1 MGVPK
6 TLPTETLRTGGLPSL
21 RVLTGAEALEARM
34 LATMFEKAA
43 KTVPTSPIV
52 TRALQ
57 PQPRFSCGKIAFGSA
72 ALIMSLCVIY
82 LAAPCVIPRV
92 QSLRDRVNKYF
103 GFGD

>member
-34 LATMFEKAA
+34 LARMYETTT

-52 TRALQ
+52 TKALQ
-57 PQPRFSCGKIAFGSA
+57 PQPRFLCGKVVLGSA
-72 ALIMSLCVIY
+72 ALITSLFVIY
-82 LAAPCVIPRV
+82 VAAPRVIPQV
-92 QSLRDRVNKYF
+92 QSLYARIKKFLGY
-103 GFGD
+103 